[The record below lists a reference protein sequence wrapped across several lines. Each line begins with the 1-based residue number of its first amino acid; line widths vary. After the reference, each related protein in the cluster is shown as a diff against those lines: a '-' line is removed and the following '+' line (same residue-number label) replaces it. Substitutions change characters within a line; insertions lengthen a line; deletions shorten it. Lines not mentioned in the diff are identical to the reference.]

1 MEKYKVFPKMVV
13 KMTSVG
19 EKNGQMEEMF
29 SKITDYY
36 NDEVDTTVAGLSA
49 VVEPVLIIGLGI
61 MAGICVVALYLPIF
75 NMANAMVSASS

>member
-19 EKNGQMEEMF
+19 EKTGQMEEMF

-61 MAGICVVALYLPIF
+61 MVGICVVALYLPIF